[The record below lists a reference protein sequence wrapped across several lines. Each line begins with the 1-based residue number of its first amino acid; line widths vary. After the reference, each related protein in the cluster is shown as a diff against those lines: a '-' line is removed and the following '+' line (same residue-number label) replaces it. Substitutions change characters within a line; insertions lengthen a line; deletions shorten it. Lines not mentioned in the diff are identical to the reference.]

1 MSEPSSGLMFSRLW
15 RRLTRGINCFATD
28 TKDLASMG
36 TLVVVRHQICR
47 NVRRCVICQQLP
59 VSGSTNPL
67 WSACASYKRGQRL
80 RLCAVSADAYPW
92 ASAIASKLWSTSINL
107 ENNKTTISWPD
118 GHRGE
123 IHGAQTSRRD
133 DESLRSLIEVYESR
147 LSPLGRNK
155 NAKSE
160 DTDAVTPYIAS
171 STTSRQGDIGT
182 SCT

>member
-1 MSEPSSGLMFSRLW
+1 M
-15 RRLTRGINCFATD
+15 TRELNRFATD
-28 TKDLASMG
+28 TKNLASMG
-36 TLVVVRHQICR
+36 TLVVVRHQIGR
-47 NVRRCVICQQLP
+47 NAHRCAIYQQLR
-59 VSGSTNPL
+59 VRGSLRLFTNPPR
-67 WSACASYKRGQRL
+67 SACASYKRGQRL

-171 STTSRQGDIGT
+171 STTSRQGDIGA